1 MIGISLPF
9 DRFDEIKN
17 ILPCLKELGGRRIEL
32 QELNRT
38 HAPAEVF
45 GVTKLLWNAGFE
57 VVFHTAEGMP
67 QQALSPLR
75 EVLAHME
82 KGKVVLIASS
92 AASPNCEAVRRLVE
106 YIRENAMPITV
117 TSVCDASMS
126 DTQFENLLLTAE
138 DYDSSELALC
148 LDIRHM
154 ETAQGK
160 SRLSDKR
167 LRGRM
172 VHIRAADVGREI
184 DNECKALLADSSYGY
199 YGSYNVTLDYNAKK
213 EEKRSKE
220 ALIASVGA
228 LKESLPTTAR
238 LYDDIREN
246 FDRRFQQALTVWNE
260 SREGTTFSLIQTT
273 AFLFCTN
280 GFRWAMDIAFR
291 WAYRLAKTPYEASK
305 MLSDMQLMIISHEH
319 GDHFEE
325 RTVRQLAQNETMWI
339 IPDFLVDT
347 ALAWGIR
354 REKILSARVGEEI
367 RIGPL
372 TVLPFEGRHFRP
384 VTGKGVR
391 AYGYH
396 ISAPNSP
403 SIVFPGDTRN
413 FSTAGLPDLPPAD
426 YCFANVWLGDKNGF
440 AASYDDIMMPYIRY
454 MLHFSQKNIL
464 LTHLYECGRRDED
477 MWRREHAELIADEM
491 KKLSPDTNIHIPH
504 AGDMI
509 RFE

>member
-32 QELNRT
+32 QELHWS

-45 GVTKLLWNAGFE
+45 GMTKLLWTAGFE
-57 VVFHTAEGMP
+57 VVFHTTEEMP

-75 EVLAHME
+75 EVLAHMA

-92 AASPNCEAVRRLVE
+92 VAFPNGDAVHGLVE
-106 YIRENAMPITV
+106 YIRENAMPVTV
-117 TSVCDASMS
+117 VSVCDASMS
-126 DTQFENLLLTAE
+126 DTQFENLLLTAKA
-138 DYDSSELALC
+138 YDTSEFALC

-154 ETAQGK
+154 GTAQGK

-167 LRGRM
+167 LRERM
-172 VHIRAADVGREI
+172 IHIRAVDVGSEI
-184 DNECKALLADSSYGY
+184 DNGCKALLADAGYGY
-199 YGSYNVTLDYNAKK
+199 YGSYNVTLGSVFEK
-213 EEKRSKE
+213 EVNRSKE
-220 ALIASVGA
+220 ALIASVCA
-228 LKESLPTTAR
+228 LKESLPTTAL

-396 ISAPNSP
+396 ISAPSSP

-413 FSTAGLPDLPPAD
+413 FSTEGLPDLPSAD

-440 AASYDDIMMPYIRY
+440 AANYDDIMMPFIHY
-454 MLHFSQKNIL
+454 MLHFSEKNIL

-477 MWRREHAELIADEM
+477 MWRREHAELIADEIS
-491 KKLSPDTNIHIPH
+491 KISPNTKVHIPH

-509 RFE
+509 RFV